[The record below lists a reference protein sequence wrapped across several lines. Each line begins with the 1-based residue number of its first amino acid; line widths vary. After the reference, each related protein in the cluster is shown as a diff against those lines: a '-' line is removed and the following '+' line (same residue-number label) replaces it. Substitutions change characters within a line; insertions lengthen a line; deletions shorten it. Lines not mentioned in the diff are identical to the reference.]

1 MLSRLVFSKNDLF
14 FFFLT
19 AGYLFGVIL
28 YDFLEFKYT
37 DELMA
42 LFLVLFSGIVVWE
55 RKEWK
60 EAIPLGI
67 LFAVFLFYTVY
78 SFLIHSN
85 VYQAIIKDLII
96 QIKPYLGFYCAYL
109 IAPHFSVTRK
119 RRIAILCL
127 VVGGLIL
134 MVGITGNI
142 YFVFGHPSRFA
153 TAITATAFL
162 FLYCS
167 SYEWSD
173 ILIFILLL
181 TIGFFS
187 TRTKFYG
194 FWMIAFAILVY
205 SKAGGKLR
213 LNKSTIGVSIVVLIL
228 VLWFCKDKIILY
240 YVDGMM
246 NSREMWS
253 RPAMLLTSGRILYD
267 YFPFGSG
274 LASFGTF
281 ASGEYYSALYEAYG
295 IDQLWGLSR
304 NTRFFI
310 CDAFYPSLAQ
320 FGVAG
325 IGLYLLFWWSIL
337 QKGYHWLSAENQKQW
352 ILLLFSFLFF
362 LIEGTADTTIVHNR
376 GLFILIVTAITLNE
390 MKPCHETEG
399 RYV

>member
-1 MLSRLVFSKNDLF
+1 
-14 FFFLT
+14 
-19 AGYLFGVIL
+19 
-28 YDFLEFKYT
+28 
-37 DELMA
+37 
-42 LFLVLFSGIVVWE
+42 
-55 RKEWK
+55 
-60 EAIPLGI
+60 
-67 LFAVFLFYTVY
+67 
-78 SFLIHSN
+78 
-85 VYQAIIKDLII
+85 
-96 QIKPYLGFYCAYL
+96 
-109 IAPHFSVTRK
+109 
-119 RRIAILCL
+119 
-127 VVGGLIL
+127 
-134 MVGITGNI
+134 
-142 YFVFGHPSRFA
+142 
-153 TAITATAFL
+153 
-162 FLYCS
+162 
-167 SYEWSD
+167 
-173 ILIFILLL
+173 
-181 TIGFFS
+181 
-187 TRTKFYG
+187 
-194 FWMIAFAILVY
+194 
-205 SKAGGKLR
+205 
-213 LNKSTIGVSIVVLIL
+213 
-228 VLWFCKDKIILY
+228 
-240 YVDGMM
+240 
-246 NSREMWS
+246 
-253 RPAMLLTSGRILYD
+253 MLLTSGRILYD